1 MAFHVRDPK
10 TDALVRELARS
21 RGIGIT
27 EAIREAVEKA
37 LAEDAAQ
44 KGGQPSLAES
54 LKPLLDEMDR
64 LPRTG
69 LRADKKFFDELWGEE
84 GD

>member
-10 TDALVRELARS
+10 TDALVRELARN
-21 RGIGIT
+21 RGIGLT
-27 EAIREAVEKA
+27 EAIREAVEKT
-37 LAEDAAQ
+37 LADDAV
-44 KGGQPSLAES
+44 GNGVQPSLADR

-69 LRADKKFFDELWGEE
+69 LKADKKFFDELWGE
-84 GD
+84 GDD